1 MSYQKKPKRSGQ
13 ALTISMTLHLILGLC
28 IFYIGQKNKVFEGV
42 DSISVSFVVP
52 PKIEIKKR
60 IREIPRIIIPT
71 MSKTEHQVSNTVPIQ
86 LTRSASGQIAEVRI
100 ESPEIVRDSVEI
112 TSTAP
117 LSRSLPKAITAIKL
131 KPNEQTSIDLPVF
144 TPTAVASGIGLLS
157 TRIRAKSE
165 GGSGLADGLADIG
178 TTAPRQLVIDST
190 ENHIG
195 QDAFG
200 IGNYVE
206 KTRDG
211 NPQEAIYLLDISSS
225 MNKQNKLQLASAALK
240 DAVKMLKA
248 DDQFNLITFDAN
260 IQLYSKK
267 LLNATPENISTACRF
282 LNQLKNGAGTNL
294 STAIEEGLKLAPSTL
309 VVVSDGDPSRG
320 IQDPQQIRRMV
331 RQWNISQ
338 TRIMTIALGNDHSDG
353 GVRLL
358 QQLAS
363 DHNGQTLLISL
374 K

>member
-1 MSYQKKPKRSGQ
+1 
-13 ALTISMTLHLILGLC
+13 
-28 IFYIGQKNKVFEGV
+28 
-42 DSISVSFVVP
+42 
-52 PKIEIKKR
+52 
-60 IREIPRIIIPT
+60 
-71 MSKTEHQVSNTVPIQ
+71 
-86 LTRSASGQIAEVRI
+86 
-100 ESPEIVRDSVEI
+100 
-112 TSTAP
+112 
-117 LSRSLPKAITAIKL
+117 
-131 KPNEQTSIDLPVF
+131 
-144 TPTAVASGIGLLS
+144 
-157 TRIRAKSE
+157 
-165 GGSGLADGLADIG
+165 
-178 TTAPRQLVIDST
+178 
-190 ENHIG
+190 
-195 QDAFG
+195 
-200 IGNYVE
+200 
-206 KTRDG
+206 
-211 NPQEAIYLLDISSS
+211 

>member
-1 MSYQKKPKRSGQ
+1 MSYQQKPKRSAQ
-13 ALTISMTLHLILGLC
+13 ALATSIALHLVLGLC
-28 IFYIGQKNKVFEGV
+28 IFYMGQNKKVFEGV

-52 PKIEIKKR
+52 PKIEMKKR

-71 MSKTEHQVSNTVPIQ
+71 MSKTAHQVSDTVPIQ
-86 LTRSASGQIAEVRI
+86 LTRSASDQIAEVRI
-100 ESPEIVRDSVEI
+100 ASPEIVRESVEI

-117 LSRSLPKAITAIKL
+117 LSRSLPKAITATKL
-131 KPNEQTSIDLPVF
+131 KPSEQTPIDLPVF

-157 TRIRAKSE
+157 TRIRAESE
-165 GGSGLADGLADIG
+165 GGSRLADGLADIG

-190 ENHIG
+190 GNHIG

-211 NPQEAIYLLDISSS
+211 NPQEAIYILDISSS
-225 MNKQNKLQLASAALK
+225 MNKQNKLQLASSALK

-260 IQLYSKK
+260 IHLYSKK

-358 QQLAS
+358 QQLAN